1 MRRISHSIIQ
11 YHKDVRFISA
21 SALSIACLGIRFRM
35 KILKPLKVKIP
46 LLWQN
51 FSAKVE
57 GLNDLQIYRETRTR
71 ILLWYL
77 TLMVLSIAV
86 AIPSIRYRLITD
98 LTKRVETDMREELEE
113 FEEELIENLLE
124 SSLESNRE
132 KTTIEGVNK
141 GIYSAFDGFISTNRA
156 EDDNY
161 FITIVNGSFYKTNTP
176 FLPEAIAPGSE
187 IMEHWQ
193 QIATEE
199 EDEISIDD
207 PKVGSILY
215 KAEPIKTTEEVIGVF
230 VVAHLTAGERQEVL
244 SSFHTV
250 VQILLLMILLA
261 SIMAWLAAG
270 RILAPLRNFSN
281 TLKSISESDLS
292 QRIQI
297 QGKGELAQLGNTFNA
312 MMERIEDS
320 FAIQRN
326 FINDAG
332 HELKTPITIIRGHL
346 ELMDVSTPSQQET
359 IELTIDEL
367 DRMSRLVGDL
377 ILLTK
382 AERPD
387 FLQIETIDLNFFVTE
402 LFSKM
407 QTLGERNWN
416 LDNPILS
423 GKMTGDRQRITQAL
437 INLANNAVQHTVVD
451 SLIIFGAKIEGS
463 RVKFWLR
470 DTGNGIAASEQE
482 RIFAR
487 FARIKN
493 TRRRSSG
500 SGLGLAIVK
509 AVVEAHQGEI
519 NLQSRL
525 GIGSIFTLILPLEF
539 NEKWN

>member
-1 MRRISHSIIQ
+1 
-11 YHKDVRFISA
+11 
-21 SALSIACLGIRFRM
+21 M
-35 KILKPLKVKIP
+35 KILKPLKAKIP

-51 FSAKVE
+51 FSAKIE
-57 GLNDLQIYRETRTR
+57 RLNELRFYRETRTR

-77 TLMVLSIAV
+77 ILMVLSIAI
-86 AIPSIRYRLITD
+86 AIPLIRYRLITD

-113 FEEELIENLLE
+113 FEEELIESLLE
-124 SSLESNRE
+124 SSFESNRD
-132 KTTIEGVNK
+132 KTATGGVNQ
-141 GIYSAFDGFISTNRA
+141 GVYSAFDEFISTNRA

-161 FITIVNGSFYKTNTP
+161 FITIVNGLFYKTNTP
-176 FLPEAIAPGSE
+176 FLPKAIAPGSE
-187 IMEHWQ
+187 IMNHWQ

-199 EDEISIDD
+199 EDEIPIDD

-215 KAEPIKTTEEVIGVF
+215 KAEPIKTTEKVIGVF

-250 VQILLLMILLA
+250 VQGLLLTILLA

-297 QGKGELAQLGNTFNA
+297 RGKGELAQLGRTFNA

-320 FAIQRN
+320 FATQRN

-367 DRMSRLVGDL
+367 DRMNRLVGDL

-387 FLQIETIDLNFFVTE
+387 FLQIETIELSSFVTE

-407 QTLGERNWN
+407 QTLGERNWHLN
-416 LDNPILS
+416 NQILS
-423 GKMTGDRQRITQAL
+423 GKMTGDRQRITQAM

-451 SLIIFGAKIEGS
+451 SLIIFGARLEGS
-463 RVKFWLR
+463 RVEFWLR
-470 DTGNGIAASEQE
+470 DTGNGIAASEQK
-482 RIFAR
+482 RIFDR
-487 FARIKN
+487 FARIRN

-509 AVVEAHQGEI
+509 AVVDAHQGEI
-519 NLQSRL
+519 NLQSQL
-525 GIGSIFTLILPLEF
+525 GIGSTFTLILPLEF
-539 NEKWN
+539 NEK